1 MQTERTV
8 RNRRLRMKVVCPKTW
23 GGLQPTGEP
32 NVCHCPQCDESVYY
46 CATDAETIA
55 HARAGHCIA
64 REVPHRSEL
73 PSVIL
78 GRAAPLER
86 TAEQQAAAQLARREH
101 GIDTLLRGGVE
112 GCARDCPACGY
123 PVPGFRRS
131 CYVCGFEVGRVP

>member
-1 MQTERTV
+1 MRTERTV
-8 RNRRLRMKVVCPKTW
+8 RNCAVRMKFVCPKTW
-23 GGLQPTGEP
+23 DELQPTTEP
-32 NVCHCPQCDESVYY
+32 NVRHCPQCDESVYY

-64 REVPHRSEL
+64 RERPHRCEL

-86 TAEQQAAAQLARREH
+86 TAEQQAAARLARREH
-101 GIDTLLRGGVE
+101 GIDTLLQGRVE
-112 GCARDCPACGY
+112 GCSRDCLACRY

-131 CYVCGFEVGRVP
+131 CYVCGFEVGRAP